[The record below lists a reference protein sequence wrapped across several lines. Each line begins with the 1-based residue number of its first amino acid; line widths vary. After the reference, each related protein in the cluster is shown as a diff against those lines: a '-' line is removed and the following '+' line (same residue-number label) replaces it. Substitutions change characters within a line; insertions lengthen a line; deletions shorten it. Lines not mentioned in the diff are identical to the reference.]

1 MATVL
6 HVTQPTDAGVATYL
20 HSLCPDQADRNWRVV
35 VACPDRGRLADDLRA
50 AGIERV
56 PWPAARAPDG
66 RTVSDVV
73 RLRRIL
79 DRVGP
84 DVVHLHSSKA
94 GLAGR
99 LAIRG
104 QAPTLFQPHGWSWL
118 AGGRAMGAASLQ
130 WERFATRWTT
140 VAICVGEGE
149 AETARRNGVA
159 GPSIVVRSGVDL
171 TRFQPAGPDQRRVA
185 RARFGL
191 PSAAPVVVCVGRL
204 SRQKGQDQLLTI
216 WTALRERH
224 PEALLVLV
232 GDGPLARPMRR
243 HAPPGV
249 LFAGAC
255 ADPRPWYAAA
265 DLIVLPSRWEGL
277 PLTLLE
283 ALAMA
288 RPVVAS
294 AIPGIAGELPPGAGA
309 LVPPGDLPGLAAAI
323 CHRLCDP
330 DMARAEGALGARYAA
345 VTADIR
351 ATHEA
356 IAGITAGLAAL
367 AYTGVPNSSR

>member
-1 MATVL
+1 MASVL
-6 HVTQPTDAGVATYL
+6 HVTQPTDAGVATYVQA
-20 HSLCPDQADRNWRVV
+20 LCADQAARNWRVT
-35 VACPDRGRLADDLRA
+35 VACPDRGRLPGELLG
-50 AGIERV
+50 AGVEPV
-56 PWPAARAPDG
+56 HWPAARAPDG

-79 DRVGP
+79 DRVAP

-99 LAIRG
+99 LAVRG
-104 QAPTLFQPHGWSWL
+104 HLPTLFQPHGWSWL
-118 AGGRAMGAASLQ
+118 AGGRALSAASLR

-140 VAICVGEGE
+140 VSVCVGEGE
-149 AETARRNGVA
+149 AETARRCGVG

-171 TRFQPAGPDQRRVA
+171 TRFQPAGPDQRRAA
-185 RARFGL
+185 RARLGL

-216 WTALRERH
+216 WRALRERH
-224 PEALLVLV
+224 ARALLVLV
-232 GDGPLARPMRR
+232 GDGPLSRPMRR

-265 DLIVLPSRWEGL
+265 DLVVLPSRWEGL

-309 LVPPGDLPGLAAAI
+309 LVPPGDLSALAAAI

-367 AYTGVPNSSR
+367 AYTGAPNSSR

>member
-1 MATVL
+1 VATVL
-6 HVTQPTDAGVATYL
+6 HVTQPTDAGVASYL
-20 HSLCPDQADRNWRVV
+20 HSLCPDQAARDWRVV
-35 VACPDRGRLADDLRA
+35 VACPDRGRLADDLRG

-79 DRVGP
+79 DRIGP

-140 VAICVGEGE
+140 VSICVGEGE
-149 AETARRNGVA
+149 AETARRHGVA

-171 TRFQPAGPDQRRVA
+171 TRFQPAGPDQRRIA

-224 PEALLVLV
+224 PAALLVLV

-249 LFAGAC
+249 LFAGAW

-265 DLIVLPSRWEGL
+265 DLVVLPSRWEGL

-309 LVPPGDLPGLAAAI
+309 LVPPGDLSALAAAI

-367 AYTGVPNSSR
+367 AYTGAPNSSR